1 MNKIKIK
8 IEEIVLFSSIFFP
21 LIGGGL
27 TNTDVSVIPLFLALF
42 IIFKNDFPILKD
54 STILILIF
62 GISQIILN
70 SIILNNFFSIAMI
83 KGILILISPSIIYF
97 TCKYL
102 IFNKNII
109 LLFKN
114 LINFTLIFNLLLI
127 IVPKINYF
135 LSDLLFLNRIKIGI
149 LNNANRGDVNIFGEP
164 SFRAIFIAGIAMII
178 INLKDTIYKNKIKYY
193 FDLILSFFL
202 IFATKSATSIPV
214 ILIVFFFLIISIIEE
229 NKKLF
234 STKKI
239 FYFSST
245 LAAISLIVTRAINS
259 EYKRISSFLNYFIL
273 FQEDPFLLADKI
285 SLDASIMQRIL
296 NYDLFIRNFP
306 FNIDYFFGLP
316 FVDYVDISFNHA
328 SNYLLGQLNYD
339 RLIDLTRG
347 DNDYYQA
354 QTTALPS
361 FFFNY
366 GTVPTFLLI
375 LTLLIICI
383 ELVKSNQKFSTIPV
397 ILYLIFSLFMGPSI
411 LFSIPYIVILTL
423 IYKSNRFYDY
433 NKLKE

>member
-8 IEEIVLFSSIFFP
+8 IEEIVFFSSIFLP
-21 LIGGGL
+21 LIGGGF
-27 TNTDVSVIPLFLALF
+27 TKTDVSIIPLLFALF
-42 IIFKNDFPILKD
+42 IIFKNHFSILKD

-62 GISQIILN
+62 GASQIILN

-102 IFNKNII
+102 ILKKNII

-127 IVPKINYF
+127 IFPKINYF
-135 LSDLLFLNRIKIGI
+135 LSNLLFLNRIKIGI
-149 LNNANRGDVNIFGEP
+149 LINDGRGDLNIFGEP

-234 STKKI
+234 TTKKI
-239 FYFSST
+239 FYSFAT
-245 LAAISLIVTRAINS
+245 LSAISLIVTRAINS
-259 EYKRISSFLNYFIL
+259 EYKRINLFLNFFVL
-273 FQEDPFLLADKI
+273 FQENPSLLAEKI
-285 SLDASIMQRIL
+285 SLDASIMNRIL

-306 FNIDYFFGLP
+306 FNIDYFFGISII
-316 FVDYVDISFNHA
+316 DYADISFNHA
-328 SNYLLGQLNYD
+328 SKYLLGQINYD
-339 RLIDLTRG
+339 TLVDLTSG
-347 DNDYYQA
+347 VNFFEV
-354 QTTALPS
+354 QTTAIPS

-366 GTVPTFLLI
+366 GTLPTFLLI
-375 LTLLIICI
+375 LTLLLICI
-383 ELVKSNQKFSTIPV
+383 ELVKLNQKFSTIPV
-397 ILYLIFSLFMGPSI
+397 ILYLVFSLFMGPSI

-423 IYKSNRFYDY
+423 IYKSNTVCEYKKF
-433 NKLKE
+433 NE